1 MVTLIDIYMPTDY
14 ACVMKDTMVRTALF
28 VRSGQMVKL
37 QTLSKVTGAP
47 VAELVRRAIDVY
59 LEQRKTEIKNA

>member
-1 MVTLIDIYMPTDY
+1 MVHLIDRYMPTSY

-28 VRSGQMVKL
+28 VRSGQMAKL

-47 VAELVRRAIDVY
+47 VAELVRRAIDAY
-59 LEQRKTEIKNA
+59 LEQRKAEIKNA